1 MKKVNR
7 EDLINGWLR
16 YHNTNVDE
24 VLNKHTK
31 DELLSPDWFK
41 LYPCTQEQYNE
52 WEAWAKEHTRKVTKL
67 SNRMINKLWWS
78 VVLDCA
84 PYVKID

>member
-7 EDLINGWLR
+7 EDLLNGWLN

-24 VLNKHTK
+24 VLKKHTK

-52 WEAWAKEHTRKVTKL
+52 WETWAKEYTRKVTKL
-67 SNRMINKLWWS
+67 SNRMINKVWWS

-84 PYVKID
+84 PYVKIG

>member
-1 MKKVNR
+1 MKQVSR
-7 EDLINGWLR
+7 EDLLNGWLR

-24 VLNKHTK
+24 VLKKHTK
-31 DELLSPDWFK
+31 DELLYPDWFK

-52 WEAWAKEHTRKVTKL
+52 WETWAKEHTRKVTKL
-67 SNRMINKLWWS
+67 SNRMINKVWWS

>member
-1 MKKVNR
+1 MPMCCCVFR
-7 EDLINGWLR
+7 MGA
-16 YHNTNVDE
+16 
-24 VLNKHTK
+24 
-31 DELLSPDWFK
+31 
-41 LYPCTQEQYNE
+41 NE

>member
-24 VLNKHTK
+24 VLKKHTRDK
-31 DELLSPDWFK
+31 LLSPDWLK

-52 WEAWAKEHTRKVTKL
+52 WETWAKEHTRKVTKL
-67 SNRMINKLWWS
+67 SNRMINKAWWS